1 MPSRR
6 GLPACGAA
14 AIALNMT
21 TETRPDALVAALA
34 PRSIAIIGASDNR
47 NKVGGRPVDYLQRFG
62 YAGAVYP
69 INPARQAVQGLRCYP
84 DVASLPETPD
94 LAIVAV
100 AGRAVA
106 DAVRAC
112 AARGVRTAIIL
123 SSGFAETGTEGLKQQ
138 AEITAAAAR
147 AGMRLVGPNSQGL
160 ANFCNGAVA
169 NFSTMFTQLPPQ
181 DGPVAIVSQSGATSA
196 ALYSLLRDRGIGVRY
211 VLATGNEADVTVSE
225 LALTVAADPA
235 IRLIVLYTESV
246 KDPATLARAAALAR
260 ERGVPII
267 ALKAG
272 RSAGGAAAA
281 MSHTGALVNEDG
293 VVDAFFQRHAIWR
306 ACDPASIVQVAELY
320 LKGKRLPGRNLVVI
334 SNSGSSCVMCADTAD
349 ELALPL
355 ARLEQATRQGVGQ
368 ALASF
373 ATCDNPIDLTTA
385 LMGNNQVFGN
395 VLQSLAQDPAA
406 DLFLVSLPVAGE
418 GYDLERIARDTAAF
432 EAATGKTVVVTA
444 TLASAL
450 APFRRHGV
458 VTFPSERQALQA
470 LDQFTRHVALMAGK
484 RPALRKVPAIA
495 LPAGTAPFLNE
506 ADSLTL
512 LARADIPVAAHRVC
526 FSADEAVGA
535 WRELKAPVAVKAC
548 SEGLPHKSEYGLVF
562 LNVNGETEVRAA
574 FENCRLGMH
583 KLGVAWDGVIVA
595 RMERGRREFA
605 IGGKVDPVFGPVI
618 MVGDGGKYIEALPD
632 YCLLVPPFDAAEVCV
647 ALRRLRVAPLFA
659 GVRGEPPMDVD
670 ALCEA
675 VVGVGALMTGS
686 NGEIASVDLN
696 PVIVRSAGEGVVV
709 VDALIERSLPQQ
721 QAEMAA
727 PATQLEGIEQ

>member
-1 MPSRR
+1 M
-6 GLPACGAA
+6 
-14 AIALNMT
+14 I
-21 TETRPDALVAALA
+21 TELRTDALAAALA

-62 YAGAVYP
+62 YAGKVYP
-69 INPARQAVQGLRCYP
+69 VNPARQTVQGLRCYP
-84 DVASLPETPD
+84 DLPSLPEAPD

-100 AGRAVA
+100 AGGAVA

-123 SSGFAETGTEGLKQQ
+123 SSGFGETGAEGLAQQ
-138 AEITAAAAR
+138 AEIAAVAAR

-160 ANFCNGAVA
+160 ANFGNGAVA

-225 LALTVAADPA
+225 LALTVAADPG

-246 KDPATLARAAALAR
+246 QDSATLARAAALAR
-260 ERGVPII
+260 ERGVPVI

-281 MSHTGALVNEDG
+281 KSHTGALVNEDG

-306 ACDPASIVQVAELY
+306 AADLASIVQVAELY
-320 LKGKRLPGRNLVVI
+320 LKGQRPPGRNLVVI
-334 SNSGSSCVMCADTAD
+334 SNSGSSCVMCADSAD
-349 ELALPL
+349 ELELPL
-355 ARLEQATRQGVGQ
+355 AQLALDTRRAVGN
-368 ALASF
+368 ALTSF

-385 LMGNNQVFGN
+385 LMGNSEVFGK
-395 VLQSLAQDPAA
+395 VLDSLRSDPAA

-418 GYDLERIARDTAAF
+418 GYDLERIAQDTAAF

-458 VTFPSERQALQA
+458 VTFASERQALEA
-470 LDQFTRHVALMAGK
+470 LDQFTRHLALMSGK
-484 RPALRKVPAIA
+484 QPAPHNVPAIDV
-495 LPAGTAPFLNE
+495 PAGSVPFLNE
-506 ADSLTL
+506 ADSLGL
-512 LARADIPVAAHRVC
+512 LARAAVPVAAHRVC
-526 FSADEAVGA
+526 FSVDEAVAA
-535 WRELKAPVAVKAC
+535 WRELNGPVAVKAC

-562 LNVNGETEVRAA
+562 LNVDAEAELRTA

-583 KLGVAWDGVIVA
+583 KLRVAWEGVVVA

-605 IGGKVDPVFGPVI
+605 IGAKLDAVFGPVI
-618 MVGDGGKYIEALPD
+618 MVGDGGKYIEAMPD
-632 YCLLVPPFDAAEVCV
+632 FCLLVPPFDAAEVRA
-647 ALRRLRVAPLFA
+647 ALQRLRVAPLFA
-659 GVRGEPPMDVD
+659 GVRGEPPLDLE
-670 ALCEA
+670 ALCEVA
-675 VVGVGALMTGS
+675 VGVGALITAAQGA
-686 NGEIASVDLN
+686 IASVDLN

-709 VDALIERSLPQQ
+709 VDALIERRLQ
-721 QAEMAA
+721 QAQAQPAA
-727 PATQLEGIEQ
+727 SATQLETIVS